1 MLLREIFQ
9 KISKTAAAYLVGGI
23 AIIQLAP
30 VFFNTFP
37 PEKFLGLTE
46 ETIMQSLFVLVAL
59 GFPIAL
65 CIAYFYGTS
74 KNSNEKV
81 DDKQLTA
88 SGDYKQK
95 IAVIPFEVKLINC
108 VLGLDSRALIHISF
122 AISQTL
128 FLKAKLITFLVAVG
142 LSAIAI

>member
-1 MLLREIFQ
+1 MLLREILQ

-37 PEKFLGLTE
+37 PEEFLGLTE

-65 CIAYFYGTS
+65 CIAYFYGAS
-74 KNSNEKV
+74 KNLNEKLA
-81 DDKQLTA
+81 DKQLTA
-88 SGDYKQK
+88 SGE
-95 IAVIPFEVKLINC
+95 I
-108 VLGLDSRALIHISF
+108 GRASCRER
-122 AISQTL
+122 
-128 FLKAKLITFLVAVG
+128 V
-142 LSAIAI
+142 